1 MTEEHRR
8 PSFMPEV
15 REFSQADPR
24 VVQRPEGLDAD
35 GKDLR
40 AIDLRVGGD
49 AQRYAEIQAS
59 PARYDEVWGS
69 PASPQLALAGG
80 VVILAEKDL
89 GFPAHSV
96 MFDNWTNQWLYD
108 ENLRRSIP
116 PYSGGW
122 TLMAPKGY
130 QKCRITLR
138 LPSPAYAPAAAIA
151 SEYAW
156 IGFSEAVLPPQT
168 GIVIL
173 TKTPVV
179 A

>member
-1 MTEEHRR
+1 MGDHKR

-15 REFSQADPR
+15 REFSQADAR
-24 VVQRPEGLDAD
+24 VVQRPEGLDAN
-35 GKDLR
+35 GEGMR
-40 AIDLRVGGD
+40 GIDLLPGGL
-49 AQRYAEIQAS
+49 AHRYAEIQAS
-59 PARYDEVWGS
+59 PGRYDEIWGS
-69 PASPQLALAGG
+69 PALPQGTLAGG

-89 GFPAHSV
+89 AFPAHS
-96 MFDNWTNQWLYD
+96 FLCDNWTNQWLYD

-122 TLMAPKGY
+122 VLMAPKGY

-151 SEYAW
+151 GEYAW
-156 IGFSEAVLPPQT
+156 VGFAEAVLPPMT
-168 GIVIL
+168 GIVVL